1 MTRVCMIVFKNDV
14 PVLSAYFSLLF
25 SLLPSTKRKHVAAV
39 TILRPKK
46 KKKKTQ
52 TRATKIIMSSSS
64 PATEN
69 DERLREF
76 VLWCQQRGCELNKVE
91 IKSVDA
97 YKVKTPK
104 GHSIDEDAEK
114 EFDRRVHC
122 GERTSSSGK
131 EEETTVAIQKG
142 ERILFIPFSCCVG
155 TQGLR
160 VGAGGESLPPFEQAT
175 SSERLAAELLR
186 QRDLKEKSEFF
197 PYINALPKVIDSPTC
212 GMWTTEEIKEMQ
224 FADAIGTCAKTLAR
238 DSVNVETYFKK
249 EETTATTSCRNWTKK
264 EWAWAMANARSR
276 AVEIDADIGDVGNNK
291 GRMPPSGAF
300 VAPFIDMCNHTH
312 VDPAAF
318 WRPAYSDKKKK
329 EIDEAKKT
337 EEAVSEEEK
346 EKNKPDGVELVA
358 RRDLEPGDEIT
369 VSYAIADSDTFLL
382 FGGFVTESRNPR
394 DTVELW
400 RTLPEA
406 ATWLSEKLVDAG
418 SSEQNA
424 MAIPFEYS
432 KGVAYAIVEQ
442 RRQHILEAMG
452 QNKADVNKFDWDKSG
467 LDESVRAGWNFARD
481 EAHHAMFSFI
491 AQNVMPDND
500 NNKLYRQV
508 LIGRI
513 TQLLE
518 DLPTSMEEDVK
529 IMENCASLLA
539 DTNNDNETRLK
550 ALRLKTMCRYRGQKK
565 AILHQWLQFLTKD
578 EMPRDLTAIKN
589 QVKAKEET
597 SNAADE
603 LAAML

>member
-1 MTRVCMIVFKNDV
+1 MST
-14 PVLSAYFSLLF
+14 SATTFS
-25 SLLPSTKRKHVAAV
+25 
-39 TILRPKK
+39 
-46 KKKKTQ
+46 
-52 TRATKIIMSSSS
+52 
-64 PATEN
+64 ENN
-69 DERLREF
+69 DERLRDF
-76 VLWCQQRGCELNKVE
+76 VLWCEQKGCELNKVE

-97 YKVKTPK
+97 YKVETPK
-104 GHSIDEDAEK
+104 TTGIASTGGGENETTER
-114 EFDRRVHC
+114 EFDRRVYC
-122 GERTSSSGK
+122 VGRGEMKTG
-131 EEETTVAIQKG
+131 EEEEDEDNNIAIKKG
-142 ERILFIPFSCCVG
+142 ERVLFVPFACCVG
-155 TQGLR
+155 TRGLR
-160 VGAGGESLPPFEQAT
+160 VGTGGESLPPFEQAT

-186 QRDLKEKSEFF
+186 QRDLKEKSDFY

-212 GMWTTEEIKEMQ
+212 GTWTTEEIKEMQ

-238 DSVNVETYFKK
+238 DSVNVEMHFKK
-249 EETTATTSCRNWTKK
+249 EETTATKSCRNWTKQ

-276 AVEIDADIGDVGNNK
+276 AVEIDAEIGDVGNNE

-318 WRPAYSDKKKK
+318 WRPAYSEKKKK
-329 EIDEAKKT
+329 ELEGMEKTKSGQEAL
-337 EEAVSEEEK
+337 SEEER

-358 RRDLEPGDEIT
+358 RRDLEAGDEIT
-369 VSYAIADSDTFLL
+369 VSYALADSDTFLL
-382 FGGFVTESRNPR
+382 FGGFVTETRNPR

-400 RTLPEA
+400 RTLPES

-424 MAIPFEYS
+424 MAIPLEYS

-442 RRQHILEAMG
+442 RRQQLLEAMG

-481 EAHHAMFSFI
+481 EAHHAMFTFI
-491 AQNVMPDND
+491 AQNVMQSDND
-500 NNKLYRQV
+500 NDQLYRQV

-513 TQLLE
+513 TELLHE
-518 DLPTSMEEDVK
+518 LPTSMEEDVQ
-529 IMENCASLLA
+529 IMEQCANIL
-539 DTNNDNETRLK
+539 DDNNTDNETRLK
-550 ALRLKTMCRYRGQKK
+550 ALRLKTVCRYRGQKK

-578 EMPRDLTAIKN
+578 EMPRDLTAIKSS
-589 QVKAKEET
+589 QKAKEET
-597 SNAADE
+597 SSAADE

>member
-1 MTRVCMIVFKNDV
+1 MSSDTTTATATTLAFGNKND
-14 PVLSAYFSLLF
+14 
-25 SLLPSTKRKHVAAV
+25 R
-39 TILRPKK
+39 
-46 KKKKTQ
+46 
-52 TRATKIIMSSSS
+52 
-64 PATEN
+64 
-69 DERLREF
+69 RLREF
-76 VLWCQQRGCELNKVE
+76 ILWCEQKGCELSKVHIKSIDSYKVE
-91 IKSVDA
+91 
-97 YKVKTPK
+97 TPK
-104 GHSIDEDAEK
+104 GHLALLDDGDDDDDEIGGEK
-114 EFDRRVHC
+114 EFDRRVYC
-122 GERTSSSGK
+122 RTADDDDDNNNNSNTNVDAPTK
-131 EEETTVAIQKG
+131 TTMIKKG
-142 ERILFIPFSCCVG
+142 ERILFVPFACCVG

-160 VGAGGESLPPFEQAT
+160 VGTGGDSLPPFEQAT

-186 QRDLKEKSEFF
+186 QRDLKEKSEFY

-212 GMWTTEEIKEMQ
+212 GTWTTEEIKEMQ

-238 DSVNVETYFKK
+238 DSVNVEMHFKK
-249 EETTATTSCRNWTKK
+249 EGTTATRSCRNWTKK

-276 AVEIDADIGDVGNNK
+276 AVEIDADIGDVGNNE

-318 WRPAYSDKKKK
+318 WRPAYSEKKKK
-329 EIDEAKKT
+329 EIEGMNLKT
-337 EEAVSEEEK
+337 TSQHEEAPSEQEQ

-369 VSYAIADSDTFLL
+369 VSYAVADSDTFLL

-400 RTLPEA
+400 RTLPES

-424 MAIPFEYS
+424 MAIPLEYS

-467 LDESVRAGWNFARD
+467 LDESIRAGWNFARD

-491 AQNVMPDND
+491 VQNVMQPDND
-500 NNKLYRQV
+500 NDQLYRQI

-513 TQLLE
+513 TELLQS
-518 DLPTSMEEDVK
+518 LPTSMEEDVQ
-529 IMENCASLLA
+529 IMEQCVSILDEN
-539 DTNNDNETRLK
+539 DNNNDNETRLK
-550 ALRLKTMCRYRGQKK
+550 ALRLKTVCRYRGQKK
-565 AILHQWLQFLTKD
+565 AILHQWLNFLAKD

-589 QVKAKEET
+589 QVEAKEAT
-597 SNAADE
+597 SSAADE